1 MECFEKTMI
10 LLIHT
15 SYLGDVAYTSVE
27 KNVVSKRTKDIHVVF
42 KMTQNFFNYIY
53 QCISDYNENKSF
65 TFVEH
70 R

>member
-15 SYLGDVAYTSVE
+15 SYLEDVTYTSVE

-42 KMTQNFFNYIY
+42 KMT
-53 QCISDYNENKSF
+53 
-65 TFVEH
+65 
-70 R
+70 